1 MAKMNWDRQYLRQ
14 QRIKRGQ
21 ETAVY
26 TDGTQPKR
34 ATKKQR
40 NFLKDLGFARYNDPF
55 LTLTVAHEMINQLLA
70 AKEKAKASKP

>member
-40 NFLKDLGFARYNDPF
+40 KFLRDLGFARYDDPF
-55 LTLTVAHEMINQLLA
+55 LTVTLAREMISQLLA
-70 AKEKAKASKP
+70 AKEKAKAGKP